1 MPMDQKAVRADFVIE
16 NSGSIE
22 DTKHQ
27 VQEKN
32 NNFHKQG
39 NSHIKY
45 KTIIQPSECKESVSI
60 KDGHNELYSRCSV
73 VI

>member
-32 NNFHKQG
+32 NNFHK
-39 NSHIKY
+39 
-45 KTIIQPSECKESVSI
+45 
-60 KDGHNELYSRCSV
+60 
-73 VI
+73 

>member
-27 VQEKN
+27 VEKL
-32 NNFHKQG
+32 
-39 NSHIKY
+39 
-45 KTIIQPSECKESVSI
+45 KE
-60 KDGHNELYSRCSV
+60 
-73 VI
+73 

>member
-27 VQEKN
+27 VQVKN
-32 NNFHKQG
+32 NNNYNQG
-39 NSHIKY
+39 STKIRY
-45 KTIIQPSECKESVSI
+45 
-60 KDGHNELYSRCSV
+60 
-73 VI
+73 